1 MYLKRLI
8 AKFNYRSYYQQQL
21 DTMAYTARL
30 TKQQLRQR
38 RDATRDRSRD
48 NTKGTVQYLV
58 TYAYTNNN
66 CLLCTSNITIF
77 AAIPTMMTIDI
88 GPIKYCLDCS
98 GGSRIFCLGGLMGR
112 GFFFW
117 GGLMGVKRRRRGTGV
132 AGPGLHKR
140 GGKILPQFLNDLF
153 FTRLPTKFLIS
164 AFPQKIS
171 SSISE
176 KFLMTFFFFFS
187 HRPFIC
193 FNLLLE
199 KTLGGLNPSFKLS

>member
-1 MYLKRLI
+1 
-8 AKFNYRSYYQQQL
+8 
-21 DTMAYTARL
+21 MAYTARL

-98 GGSRIFCLGGLMGR
+98 GGSRFLCLGGVMGGGGGGGGR
-112 GFFFW
+112 G
-117 GGLMGVKRRRRGTGV
+117 GGVAVGGWRRRGGGG
-132 AGPGLHKR
+132 GPGFPR
-140 GGKILPQFLNDLF
+140 GKPK
-153 FTRLPTKFLIS
+153 KF
-164 AFPQKIS
+164 
-171 SSISE
+171 
-176 KFLMTFFFFFS
+176 
-187 HRPFIC
+187 
-193 FNLLLE
+193 
-199 KTLGGLNPSFKLS
+199 